1 MAVGYQAGLAITT
14 GDGNVFIGN
23 LCGDA
28 ATDIDSTVAIGYLA
42 LSSAHTQ
49 DYTVAIGGAAGEN
62 LTSGQYNTL
71 IGGEAAKDMTT
82 GDKNT
87 VLGYKAGYGIAAGNN
102 PDGNTFIGMQAGNS
116 VTTGS
121 YNTMIGIDSDTNAV
135 GDSNSTAVGNGATG
149 TGSNTVSLGN
159 TSISNIEGQVSFGT
173 YSDERIKKSITDTD
187 IGLDFI
193 KELKPR
199 KFKRVD
205 PKDYPEAIQTKY
217 DKRAPELENP
227 DKVHDGLIAQEV
239 KETMES
245 MGVSFS
251 GWNES
256 DNSKQKLQY
265 ATFVMP
271 LIKAVQELSE
281 KNEALEKRIEEL
293 EG

>member
-1 MAVGYQAGLAITT
+1 
-14 GDGNVFIGN
+14 
-23 LCGDA
+23 
-28 ATDIDSTVAIGYLA
+28 
-42 LSSAHTQ
+42 
-49 DYTVAIGGAAGEN
+49 
-62 LTSGQYNTL
+62 
-71 IGGEAAKDMTT
+71 
-82 GDKNT
+82 
-87 VLGYKAGYGIAAGNN
+87 
-102 PDGNTFIGMQAGNS
+102 
-116 VTTGS
+116 
-121 YNTMIGIDSDTNAV
+121 MIGQDTDTNAV
-135 GDSNSTAVGNGATG
+135 GDTNSTAVGNSAVATG
-149 TGSNTVSLGN
+149 ANTIAFGN
-159 TSISNIEGQVSFGT
+159 TSVSNIEGQVSFAT
-173 YSDERIKKSITDTD
+173 YSDIRIKKDIEDTD

-199 KFKRVD
+199 KFKRVS

-217 DKRAPELENP
+217 DKKAPELENT

-271 LIKAVQELSE
+271 LIKAVQELSTKVE
-281 KNEALEKRIEEL
+281 EQAKRIEEL